1 MKSTEENAIVEPLGI
16 DPRSPEPILDQA
28 LKTALDDEYR
38 AYETYTSIIETFG
51 AKPPFASIV
60 EAEKRHQNAL
70 LELFAAHQI
79 TPIENRWQGAI
90 AVPQTL
96 HEAYALGVE
105 AEIANIAMYDTL
117 LAYTQ
122 NYPDVQDVFYRLQ
135 AASYNHH
142 LAAFSSHLNGQN
154 ESQTTTMENANVKET
169 VLPSMEKMSEQ
180 MNEWSALAAKAAN
193 GQMSHEEMLKLLSG
207 TNLSFIAGALIGA
220 IGAGVLGA
228 MTHKNE
234 DEIIKE

>member
-1 MKSTEENAIVEPLGI
+1 MKSIEETATLEPLGI
-16 DPRSPEPILDQA
+16 DPRSSEPILDQA

-38 AYETYTSIIETFG
+38 AYETYMYVIETFG

-79 TPIENRWQGAI
+79 TPIENRWQGMTQA
-90 AVPQTL
+90 PQTL
-96 HEAYALGVE
+96 QEAYALGVE

-117 LAYTQ
+117 LSYTQ
-122 NYPDVQDVFYRLQ
+122 HYPDVQEVFYRLQ

-142 LAAFSSHLNGQN
+142 LPAFSSHLQP
-154 ESQTTTMENANVKET
+154 QENAMQTAKTTLNDEAT
-169 VLPSMEKMSEQ
+169 LASMEKLSEHV
-180 MNEWSALAAKAAN
+180 NEWSTLATKMAN
-193 GQMSHEEMLKLLSG
+193 GQMSQEEMLKLLNS

-220 IGAGVLGA
+220 VGAGVLGA
-228 MTHKNE
+228 MTQKNE
-234 DEIIKE
+234 DKTIKE